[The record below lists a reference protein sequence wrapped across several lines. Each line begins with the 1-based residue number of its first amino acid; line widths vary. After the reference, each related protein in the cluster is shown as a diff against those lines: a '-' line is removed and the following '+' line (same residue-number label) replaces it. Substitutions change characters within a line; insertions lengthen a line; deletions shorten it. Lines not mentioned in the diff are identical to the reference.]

1 MAGRSRGGLFA
12 ERRVQPLPAL
22 EEPYA
27 FAFSVT
33 RERFKLAASNGFPLD
48 GRVCAVQSGLIL
60 PGAAG
65 NLHRMGTHADI
76 HDCGRDRLWHFLG
89 RMEER
94 LTLGTF
100 LPLLG
105 SYCSRLRHRST
116 GEREPLIKNSSSTP
130 LLGQGLAPSGSAR
143 PPETAAVLQVSCGEV
158 YLLLLRYSL
167 LPIVV
172 RGCCET
178 IHCP

>member
-1 MAGRSRGGLFA
+1 M
-12 ERRVQPLPAL
+12 
-22 EEPYA
+22 
-27 FAFSVT
+27 
-33 RERFKLAASNGFPLD
+33 
-48 GRVCAVQSGLIL
+48 
-60 PGAAG
+60 GA
-65 NLHRMGTHADI
+65 HADL

-167 LPIVV
+167 LPIIV
-172 RGCCET
+172 RGRCET
-178 IHCP
+178 VHRPSDILFGNLSLALADQIDDALMGFQITSPS

>member
-12 ERRVQPLPAL
+12 ERCVQPLPAL

-27 FAFSVT
+27 LAFSVT

-60 PGAAG
+60 LGAAR
-65 NLHRMGTHADI
+65 NLHRMGAHADI
-76 HDCGRDRLWHFLG
+76 HDCGRDRLRHFLG

-100 LPLLG
+100 LPLLRP
-105 SYCSRLRHRST
+105 YCSRLRYRFT
-116 GEREPLIKNSSSTP
+116 GEREPLIKIRAPILSQREGRECIYCSFGSLFSQLSYAVAAKRFIARRTYCSAISPSPSRIRSTM
-130 LLGQGLAPSGSAR
+130 R
-143 PPETAAVLQVSCGEV
+143 
-158 YLLLLRYSL
+158 
-167 LPIVV
+167 
-172 RGCCET
+172 
-178 IHCP
+178 